1 MVFHSLVLL
10 QKIVQNKTPAYLY
23 NKVMS
28 ESQSEKP
35 KTNQSEAAILEA
47 AGNPRQ
53 PTVEDCELGLKK
65 KSWCWSSVVWYNKLP
80 LDLGLEDKLGRFKTT
95 LKEWVKGNVSKLT
108 LEL

>member
-95 LKEWVKGNVSKLT
+95 LKEWVKRN
-108 LEL
+108 